1 MIHPTSET
9 AKQEILDYAKEHLSV
24 IEAKEILYKKGY
36 YISKL
41 FHVSDVTEFYHTS
54 NEIAY
59 NVLDKAILMNEHT
72 IDEIW
77 YAIEKAAKEFNLEP
91 K

>member
-41 FHVSDVTEFYHTS
+41 FHVSGGNMVCHREGSPGVQPRT
-54 NEIAY
+54 
-59 NVLDKAILMNEHT
+59 
-72 IDEIW
+72 
-77 YAIEKAAKEFNLEP
+77 
-91 K
+91 